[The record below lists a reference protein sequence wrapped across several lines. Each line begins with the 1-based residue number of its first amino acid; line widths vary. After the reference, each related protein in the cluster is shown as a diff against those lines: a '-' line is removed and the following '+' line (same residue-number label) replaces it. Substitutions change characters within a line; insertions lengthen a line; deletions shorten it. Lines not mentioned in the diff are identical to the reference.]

1 MKIYT
6 ILYNFKIETY
16 SYKINA
22 MLDENVSIILLL
34 QSLFS
39 SWCSLK
45 ESCIKGCVSLAT
57 PSKANNFKI
66 VPECVK

>member
-22 MLDENVSIILLL
+22 MLDANVSIILLL
-34 QSLFS
+34 QSLLS
-39 SWCSLK
+39 ASRSLK
-45 ESCIKGCVSLAT
+45 ESCIKGCISLAT